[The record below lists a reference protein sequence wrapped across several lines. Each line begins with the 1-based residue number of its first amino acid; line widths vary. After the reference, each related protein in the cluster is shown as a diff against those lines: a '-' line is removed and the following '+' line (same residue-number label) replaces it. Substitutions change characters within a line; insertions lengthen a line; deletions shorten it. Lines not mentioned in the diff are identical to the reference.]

1 MLRTYVHAAVPKTY
15 RPIPPHN
22 RLPLATLMSTKL
34 SRPLWAILR
43 VSAPC
48 RAPHGLAQSRR
59 PSLWLSAG
67 QAKIQAPPASRPLW
81 PSGPGKAMP
90 QHPAAIHQSEA
101 ALGPPQSRSQHQAR
115 ARHCASPPRPTG
127 ELRYDANP
135 SSSSSPW
142 LKALPC
148 PRTEAQPVATAPPP
162 GPTHVS
168 QNKQKPH
175 NPCSLTYA
183 HTQTH
188 KQASAPCTYVLHT
201 RTKAAPKRV
210 ESKREA
216 CMLGG
221 VGGKC
226 KLEGAPKQQSWC
238 ARTAGF

>member
-1 MLRTYVHAAVPKTY
+1 MLRTYVHAAAPKTY

-43 VSAPC
+43 VSAPR

-148 PRTEAQPVATAPPP
+148 PRTEAQPVAAAPPP

-168 QNKQKPH
+168 QNNQKPH

-183 HTQTH
+183 QTH
-188 KQASAPCTYVLHT
+188 NHISRRAHHVRTSCTL
-201 RTKAAPKRV
+201 
-210 ESKREA
+210 
-216 CMLGG
+216 
-221 VGGKC
+221 
-226 KLEGAPKQQSWC
+226 APKQ
-238 ARTAGF
+238 RRRG